1 MSKEG
6 FRIWEIDNK
15 TMIPKEIA
23 SGSMDKLPEAM
34 KKLDTVNKTYA
45 IRLGV
50 GGLK

>member
-1 MSKEG
+1 MDKEG
-6 FRIWEIDNK
+6 FRIWEINEK

-23 SGSMDKLPEAM
+23 SGTMEELGVAGG
-34 KKLDTVNKTYA
+34 KLDTEHNTYA